1 MMAALFKRVT
11 SIAPMPLTSQEPQRR
26 HLISLSAHGFH
37 RVTYYEWGAPDNPR
51 VVICVHG
58 LTRNGRDFD
67 VLGEALAPTHRVLA
81 IDMPGRGQS
90 EWLADP
96 LDYAF
101 STYLATL
108 TALIARTAV
117 ERVQWVGTSMGGL
130 LGMVLAA
137 QRGSP
142 IERMVVNDVGAA
154 LEVTALAR
162 IAAYVGADPTFTS
175 YEDIAHYIRT
185 VSAPFGN
192 LDPAQWEHLTHSSV
206 GRRPD
211 GRWGLLYDP
220 AISVVIKAA
229 PAPPDLWSMW
239 DAIRCPTLLLRGGD
253 SDLLAADTARVMT
266 ERGPKPRL
274 IEFEGVG
281 HAPALLAPDQ
291 VAPIVEFLRD

>member
-1 MMAALFKRVT
+1 
-11 SIAPMPLTSQEPQRR
+11 MPLTSQEPQRR
-26 HLISLSAHGFH
+26 HFTSLSAHGFH
-37 RVTYYEWGAPDNPR
+37 RVAYYEWGAPDNPR

-67 VLGEALAPTHRVLA
+67 VLGEALAPTHRVVA
-81 IDMPGRGQS
+81 VDMPGRGQS

-96 LDYAF
+96 LDYVF
-101 STYLATL
+101 PTYLTAL

-137 QRGSP
+137 QSGSP
-142 IERMVVNDVGAA
+142 VERMVINDVGPS
-154 LEVTALAR
+154 LEAPALAR
-162 IAAYVGADPTFTS
+162 IAAYVGADPTFVS
-175 YEDIAHYIRT
+175 YDDIAQYIRT

-192 LDPAQWEHLTHSSV
+192 LDAAQWDHLARSSV
-206 GRRPD
+206 EERPD
-211 GRWGLLYDP
+211 GRWGLVYDP
-220 AISVVIKAA
+220 GIGVAIKAA
-229 PAPPDLWSMW
+229 AAPPAMWNLW
-239 DAIRCPTLLLRGGD
+239 DAIACRTLLLRGRD
-253 SDLLAADTARVMT
+253 SDLLSAATARAMA

-291 VAPIVEFLRD
+291 IAPIVEFLRA